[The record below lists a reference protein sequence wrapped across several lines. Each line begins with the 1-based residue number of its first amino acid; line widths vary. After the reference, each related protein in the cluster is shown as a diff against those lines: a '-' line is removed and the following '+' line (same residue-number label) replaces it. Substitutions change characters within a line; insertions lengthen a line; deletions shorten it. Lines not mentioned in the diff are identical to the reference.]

1 LGGRLSLP
9 ELAAVLAG
17 AEVVV
22 VPNTGPAHLAAAVG
36 APVVSLFAPVVP
48 AQQWAPYGVPRVLLG
63 DQQAACRN
71 TRMRSCSVPDHPCLS
86 SIDPGE
92 VVAAVAELRSDR
104 KTDTAK
110 VVTKGGLAI

>member
-1 LGGRLSLP
+1 
-9 ELAAVLAG
+9 
-17 AEVVV
+17 
-22 VPNTGPAHLAAAVG
+22 
-36 APVVSLFAPVVP
+36 
-48 AQQWAPYGVPRVLLG
+48 
-63 DQQAACRN
+63 
-71 TRMRSCSVPDHPCLS
+71 LS